1 LRFFVCLK
9 VIIACHNDNKKS
21 GLCPMSFMY
30 AGNICKS
37 QIREKCKREQNCKHC
52 VTPWRWLNVAIKSR
66 LCDKLMNWNGLK
78 GWNEIERTKRRENF
92 YQRQL
97 NFVLTNARC
106 IFLSK
111 QTKKKNSATCLLI
124 KTFRAKSMKTLNK
137 QIWKWAFKD

>member
-1 LRFFVCLK
+1 
-9 VIIACHNDNKKS
+9 
-21 GLCPMSFMY
+21 
-30 AGNICKS
+30 
-37 QIREKCKREQNCKHC
+37 
-52 VTPWRWLNVAIKSR
+52 
-66 LCDKLMNWNGLK
+66 MNWNGLK

-124 KTFRAKSMKTLNK
+124 KTFGAKSMKTLNK

>member
-1 LRFFVCLK
+1 MHVTATIKSRVC
-9 VIIACHNDNKKS
+9 VQCHSCTQETFANHK
-21 GLCPMSFMY
+21 L
-30 AGNICKS
+30 
-37 QIREKCKREQNCKHC
+37 EKNAREQNCKHC

-78 GWNEIERTKRRENF
+78 GWNEIERTKRGENF

-124 KTFRAKSMKTLNK
+124 KTFGAKSMKTLNK